1 MIQNFTNHIL
11 LKRGRPTYPDK
22 WRNQSLMLEMIH
34 DMAERKNFLLFAIG
48 IGVMGIIIGSI
59 TIWNMV
65 SDVLK

>member
-1 MIQNFTNHIL
+1 
-11 LKRGRPTYPDK
+11 
-22 WRNQSLMLEMIH
+22 MLEMIH
-34 DMAERKNFLLFAIG
+34 DMAEKKNFLLFAIG

>member
-1 MIQNFTNHIL
+1 M
-11 LKRGRPTYPDK
+11 LKI
-22 WRNQSLMLEMIH
+22 IH
-34 DMAERKNFLLFAIG
+34 NMAERKNFLLFAIG